1 MVVAT
6 SNALS
11 RLAVIV
17 PVGPGDQAWRTL
29 LPQLSFLPAGA
40 EICVVFCQQ
49 SALPLATEL
58 PALVDAERAVKTA
71 LVAAKTICITAPIGR
86 ARQLNAGVACTQNAE
101 LWFVHAD
108 SVLHTN
114 TEAALI
120 RALSAKS
127 HTQALHYF
135 DLRFAAG
142 SSRKMRINEFGVWLR
157 TRLFRLPFGDQ
168 GFLLTRANFV
178 RLGGYDETLASAED
192 HALIWRARR
201 AGLVIRAIG
210 TSLSTSARR
219 YAEYG
224 WGKTTFKHLR
234 LTWQQM
240 RFFAKQRNT

>member
-1 MVVAT
+1 MVAAVKQ
-6 SNALS
+6 ALTE
-11 RLAVIV
+11 LAVII
-17 PVGPGDQAWRTL
+17 PVGPGDQAWRVL
-29 LPQLSFLPAGA
+29 LPQLSFLPADA

-49 SALPLATEL
+49 SALPLLTEL
-58 PALVDAERAVKTA
+58 PALVDVKPAAKAA
-71 LVAAKTICITAPIGR
+71 LAAKTIFIAAPIGR
-86 ARQLNAGVACTQNAE
+86 ARQLNAGVAATQNTQ

-108 SVLHTN
+108 SVLHAN
-114 TEAALI
+114 TAAALM

-127 HTQALHYF
+127 HTNALHYF

-168 GFLLTRANFV
+168 GFLLSRANFI

-192 HALIWRARR
+192 HGLIWQARR

-210 TSLSTSARR
+210 STLSTSARR
-219 YAEYG
+219 YAEHG
-224 WGKTTFKHLR
+224 WGKTTFTHLR